1 MQELIKEIVEL
12 FHTQDYQSIISA
24 LLELGLQINEKFPGI
39 SLDKVKSEIGIIGL
53 TSEKASTCFNIV
65 SNARGQYLMRLMEDE
80 DESHLERHHN
90 TLYLLRLALMAIQP
104 VEKDKGID
112 DLPTDQVAICEIAVK
127 TIADRAVEL
136 SQANAGVQ
144 KLELYK
150 QKKLHSDDEQTVVQ
164 KEAIESILADFR
176 TRRHD
181 YFNGN
186 DVAFHGIESANR
198 KHLNVLEAKK
208 SQAFKIFA
216 SVLVSLTIVGLVVGV
231 TQTVIKMAQN
241 KPLAFLFYKQKISP
255 QELAMNLNSAVA
267 AESAPAA
274 AGG

>member
-1 MQELIKEIVEL
+1 MQELIKEIAEL

-39 SLDKVKSEIGIIGL
+39 SLDKVKNEIGIIDL

-104 VEKDKGID
+104 VEKDEGID
-112 DLPTDQVAICEIAVK
+112 DLPTGQVAICEIAVK

-150 QKKLHSDDEQTVVQ
+150 QKKLRSDDEQTVVQ

-186 DVAFHGIESANR
+186 DVAFHDIEEANR
-198 KHLNVLEAKK
+198 KHLKVLEAKK

-216 SVLVSLTIVGLVVGV
+216 SVLVSLTVVGLVVGV
-231 TQTVIKMAQN
+231 TQTVIKMAQK
-241 KPLAFLFYKQKISP
+241 KPLVFLFYKQKISP

-267 AESAPAA
+267 AESAPAT